1 MGCSLCVI
9 DQGLAFLHFGFG
21 GRADVDLG
29 NTTGEFGQTLLEF
42 FPIVIAIG
50 VVDFAADLNDASFDL
65 VLLASAA
72 DDDGLFAGDSDAFC
86 ASEVGEFDRFEV
98 DAQVLENRVGVG
110 QGSDISEDGFTAIS
124 VAGCFDRSDAQDAS
138 HLVDDQSR

>member
-1 MGCSLCVI
+1 MGRSLCVI

-21 GRADVDLG
+21 CGTDVDLG
-29 NTTGEFGQTLLEF
+29 NATGEFGQTLLEF
-42 FPIVIAIG
+42 FPIVIAVG
-50 VVDFAADLNDASFDL
+50 VVDFAADLHHASFDF

-72 DDDGLFAGDSDAFC
+72 DDDGFFAGDPDAFS

-110 QGSDISEDGFTAIS
+110 QGGDIPEDGFTAIS
-124 VAGCFDRSDAQDAS
+124 VAGCFDSSDAQDAS
-138 HLVDDQSR
+138 HLVDDQGR